1 MNQSGTS
8 LTRAARFFAWAA
20 CASVTVVLAS
30 PVQQPSGPAS
40 IQGVVVDENHVPV
53 PRARVLAFSA
63 QDPRQ
68 TAREMRGII
77 RPSGS
82 ASTDAGGA
90 FHISGLAEG
99 DYVIAA
105 ETTPTFP
112 NGGQLPARVWAP
124 TFYPSTIEPSRA
136 TAISASTRATERV
149 TIELVPVTPVPVKG
163 TVTTQ
168 SGRSAE
174 GFEVGLFHSFG
185 GFGGG
190 GTVAVV
196 GAKGVFEIP
205 RVPRG
210 MYELT
215 IEPRASQPGDEGREF
230 VHQVIE
236 VKDRELNLSLTAGA
250 GASLTGHVVAEPAA
264 AVTSPIGLR
273 VTASPNGSDG
283 PSFPGRMI
291 ASPVNADW
299 SFKMTGLSGSYD
311 FFGSSDRAPAIIATR
326 VVVDG
331 TSYADGKSIALARG
345 HHDAVVYVA
354 PRPAPTPAVDT
365 TLTLAQLIEQFRNEK
380 LFFRQFAVG
389 QVIVDKHD
397 TSVLPALTDWLQH
410 PDRHVRGNVAFIFAS
425 LGDPRGLKAIADIL
439 ADRGDRPEGQG
450 IPGVA
455 GDGRY
460 HYEAQVAAD
469 RYYAAHLLGDLKDPR
484 GVELLVPLLDD
495 PQTRFIVPWSLQQ
508 IGDRGAIQPL
518 IAALD
523 RDDPSFRVYVIYA
536 LEALHAKE
544 AIPRL
549 MTLVN
554 DTRKSHLGSGVPVS
568 EAAKAAI
575 AALR

>member
-1 MNQSGTS
+1 M
-8 LTRAARFFAWAA
+8 
-20 CASVTVVLAS
+20 
-30 PVQQPSGPAS
+30 
-40 IQGVVVDENHVPV
+40 PV

-68 TAREMRGII
+68 TAREVRGMI

-105 ETTPTFP
+105 EATPTFP
-112 NGGQLPARVWAP
+112 NGGQVPARVWA
-124 TFYPSTIEPSRA
+124 TTLYPSTIDASRA
-136 TAISASTRATERV
+136 TAITASTRATERV

-168 SGRSAE
+168 SGRSVE

-196 GAKGVFEIP
+196 DAKGVFEIP
-205 RVPRG
+205 RVPPG

-215 IEPRASQPGDEGREF
+215 VEPHASQPDDEGREF

-236 VKDRELNLSLTAGA
+236 VKDRELNLSLTADA
-250 GASLTGHVVAEPAA
+250 GASLTGHVVAEPTA
-264 AVTSPIGLR
+264 AVTTAIGLR
-273 VTASPNGSDG
+273 VTASPNGGDG
-283 PSFPGRMI
+283 PSFAGRMI

-331 TSYADGKSIALARG
+331 TSYAAGKSIALARG

-354 PRPAPTPAVDT
+354 PRPAPAPPVDT
-365 TLTLAQLIEQFRNEK
+365 ALTPTQLVDQFRSEK
-380 LFFRQFAVG
+380 SSFRQFAVA
-389 QVIVDKHD
+389 QAIVEKRDA
-397 TSVLPALTDWLQH
+397 SVLPGLADWLSH

-439 ADRGDRPEGQG
+439 TDRGNRPEGQG
-450 IPGVA
+450 IPGA
-455 GDGRY
+455 PGNGRY

-495 PQTRFIVPWSLQQ
+495 PQTEFIVPWSLQQ
-508 IGDRGAIQPL
+508 IGDRRAIQPL

-544 AIPRL
+544 AVPRL
-549 MTLVN
+549 MMLFN
-554 DTRKSHLGSGVPVS
+554 DNRKSHLGSLVTVS